1 VKKFLAI
8 LILAPLLMAA
18 KGSPGGGCDQ
28 PLPTV
33 SQIDLNLPDE
43 IRKCKL
49 APKSPGPNASRRQTA
64 TYIVG
69 LYDAWEECH
78 GDLAEV
84 NRLYGKWKAA
94 SGSFKKKKNSK

>member
-1 VKKFLAI
+1 MKKFLAI
-8 LILAPLLMAA
+8 LMLAPLLMAA

-49 APKSPGPNASRRQTA
+49 APRSPGPNASRRQTA
-64 TYIVG
+64 TYIVK
-69 LYDAWEECH
+69 LYDAWEECN
-78 GDLAEV
+78 GDLREV
-84 NRLYGKWKAA
+84 DRLYTKWRAATNKFNKKA
-94 SGSFKKKKNSK
+94 G